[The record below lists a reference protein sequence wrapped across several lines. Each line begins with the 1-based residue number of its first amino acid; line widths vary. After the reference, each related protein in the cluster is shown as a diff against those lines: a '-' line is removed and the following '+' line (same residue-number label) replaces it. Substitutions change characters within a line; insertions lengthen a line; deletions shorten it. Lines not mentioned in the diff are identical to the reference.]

1 MAINPKPTIH
11 LLTSSEQHQ
20 HAEGKTHTH
29 SRQQDVTMPT
39 IIAKATEG
47 FSSHLNKQLWPV
59 ASELETTAQT
69 L

>member
-20 HAEGKTHTH
+20 HAEGKHTH

-39 IIAKATEG
+39 IMAKATEG

-59 ASELETTAQT
+59 SSELETMAQT